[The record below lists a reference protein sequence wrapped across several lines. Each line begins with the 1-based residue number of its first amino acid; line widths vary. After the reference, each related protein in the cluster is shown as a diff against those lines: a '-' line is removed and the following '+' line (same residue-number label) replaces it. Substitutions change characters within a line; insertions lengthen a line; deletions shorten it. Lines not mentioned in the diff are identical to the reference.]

1 MEEIKKNSET
11 VDESEMKTE
20 ASAAEKETEEE
31 EARLQIPVRSYLLMF
46 LAGLYI
52 IYTGYRLCK
61 NVLDGVEGGGA
72 GFFVVG
78 IVFIAIGAAMIF
90 FGIRGY
96 SREEKRKK
104 AEEAAAM
111 SRAQEEAP
119 KAMQSSA
126 KMSIA
131 DRAKL
136 TEHLSEEEPEE
147 EKEEAAEEIRNED
160 E

>member
-11 VDESEMKTE
+11 ADESETGMNTE
-20 ASAAEKETEEE
+20 DSVAEKETKDEP
-31 EARLQIPVRSYLLMF
+31 RPQIPVRSYMLMF

-61 NVLDGVEGGGA
+61 NVMDGVEGGGA
-72 GFFVVG
+72 GFFAVG
-78 IVFIAIGAAMIF
+78 VAFIAIGAAMIF

-104 AEEAAAM
+104 AEEAAEM
-111 SRAQEEAP
+111 SKAQEETP
-119 KAMQSSA
+119 TVTQSSA

-131 DRAKL
+131 ERAKL
-136 TEHLSEEEPEE
+136 TEHLSEEEETEE
-147 EKEEAAEEIRNED
+147 EAEEEIRDENE
-160 E
+160 

>member
-11 VDESEMKTE
+11 ADESETGMNTE
-20 ASAAEKETEEE
+20 DSVAEKETKEET
-31 EARLQIPVRSYLLMF
+31 RPQIPVRSYMLMF

-61 NVLDGVEGGGA
+61 NVMDGVEGGGA
-72 GFFVVG
+72 GFFAVG
-78 IVFIAIGAAMIF
+78 VAFIAIGAAMIF

-104 AEEAAAM
+104 AEEAAEM
-111 SRAQEEAP
+111 SKAQEETP
-119 KAMQSSA
+119 KVTQSSA

-131 DRAKL
+131 ERAKL
-136 TEHLSEEEPEE
+136 TEHLSEEEETEE
-147 EKEEAAEEIRNED
+147 EAEEEIRDENE
-160 E
+160 